1 MEEFLKLGV
10 SSCLLGNEVRFDGGH
25 QHDRFVTHTLGQY
38 AQFIAVCPEVE
49 CGLPI
54 PREAMRL
61 VGSVDAPRLLGRKS
75 STDFTDTMKTWMDGK
90 LDTLAG
96 AQLDGFIFKRMSP
109 SSGMERVKVYS
120 PEGMAKKEG
129 VGIFARGFMER
140 FPNLPVEEDGRL
152 NDPVLREN
160 FIQRIFV
167 HRRWRD
173 LVSTNKS
180 HGGLVKFHTAH
191 KLTILSHN
199 EEIYRQLGNIVAD
212 AGNQDVDTLF
222 EKYITILM
230 DVLKERSTVKMHT
243 NVLMHVFG
251 YFKNE
256 LSSDEKKEMLE
267 ILENYRAGQLPLI
280 VPLTMLKHFVR
291 KYGQEY
297 LAGQVYL
304 NPHPLKLKLLNHA

>member
-1 MEEFLKLGV
+1 MLGV

-25 QHDRFVTHTLGQY
+25 QHDHFITATLGQY
-38 AQFIAVCPEVE
+38 SKFIPVCPEVE

-61 VGSVDAPRLLGRKS
+61 VGSVEAPRLLGRQS
-75 STDFTDTMKTWMDGK
+75 GTDFTDKMKIWMDGK
-90 LDTLAG
+90 LESLAG
-96 AQLDGFIFKRMSP
+96 AQLDGFIFKKMSP

-167 HRRWRD
+167 HRRWRQ
-173 LVSTNKS
+173 LVATNKTR
-180 HGGLVKFHTAH
+180 GGLVNFHTAH
-191 KLTILSHN
+191 KLTILAHN
-199 EEIYRQLGNIVAD
+199 ETIYRQLGKLVAD
-212 AGNQDVDTLF
+212 AGNQEVDTLY
-222 EKYITILM
+222 EKYIVILM
-230 DVLKERSTVKMHT
+230 EALKERSTVKTHT

-251 YFKNE
+251 YFKKE
-256 LSSDEKKEMLE
+256 LSSDEKKE
-267 ILENYRAGQLPLI
+267 ILEMLDNYRDGQLPLI
-280 VPLTMLKHFVR
+280 VPLTLLKHFVR